1 MEVYADSDPN
11 SDVALSEPPLEVMPV
26 DAVPAEPA
34 SDGLL
39 TGDSE
44 IVGLADYSETAGGF
58 SVGTVVLI
66 VVGIVLAWLA
76 FTYNGLVRLRM
87 RVKEAWSDI
96 EVQLKRR
103 YNLIPNLIESVKG
116 YMTHERE
123 TLENVTKARTAA
135 IGNNGTPA
143 EQGQTENM
151 LAGALKTLFAVSE
164 NYPDLKANQNFLDL
178 QRELTD
184 TEDKIQAA
192 RRFYNGNVRELN
204 TKIQLF
210 PTNLVAGMLGF
221 KEADFFEVENEE
233 ERKNVKVDFSDDK
246 K

>member
-1 MEVYADSDPN
+1 MEEETIDVTTAPVADAIPPVETTAIN
-11 SDVALSEPPLEVMPV
+11 VEPTEVV
-26 DAVPAEPA
+26 ETVETVVETTA
-34 SDGLL
+34 SASSFG
-39 TGDSE
+39 
-44 IVGLADYSETAGGF
+44 
-58 SVGTVVLI
+58 VGTIVLI
-66 VVGIVLAWLA
+66 VVGVVLAWLA
-76 FTYNGLVRLRM
+76 FTYNKLVRLRM

-103 YNLIPNLIESVKG
+103 YNLIPNLIETAKG

-143 EQGQTENM
+143 DQGQTENM

-164 NYPDLKANQNFLDL
+164 NYPDLKANQNFLEL

-192 RRFYNGNVRELN
+192 RRFYNGNVREMN
-204 TKIQLF
+204 TKVQLF

-233 ERKNVKVDFSDDK
+233 ERKNVKVKFDDDTK